1 MVSDVSPTNEAFLTD
16 AIARGLFKD
25 RRSALDEAVELL
37 RRKQEIL
44 NRIESGTQQLRSG
57 DIARSMRK
65 GSGPLARR
73 SSEKG
78 DSGAALSHDHG
89 RVSTFQTSASGLG
102 GDLGFLGN
110 SQSDRR

>member
-44 NRIESGTQQLRSG
+44 NRIELGTQQLRSG
-57 DIARSMRK
+57 EYRTFDEEGLRAFGEEIQR
-65 GSGPLARR
+65 
-73 SSEKG
+73 E
-78 DSGAALSHDHG
+78 G
-89 RVSTFQTSASGLG
+89 RQRLGLE
-102 GDLGFLGN
+102 
-110 SQSDRR
+110 S

>member
-44 NRIESGTQQLRSG
+44 NRIEVGTQQLRSG
-57 DIARSMRK
+57 EYRSFDEDGLRAFGEEIK
-65 GSGPLARR
+65 R
-73 SSEKG
+73 E
-78 DSGAALSHDHG
+78 G
-89 RVSTFQTSASGLG
+89 RQRLKRES
-102 GDLGFLGN
+102 
-110 SQSDRR
+110 

>member
-44 NRIESGTQQLRSG
+44 NRIEVGTQQLRSG
-57 DIARSMRK
+57 EYRSFDEDGLRAFGEEIKREGRQRLKRK
-65 GSGPLARR
+65 S
-73 SSEKG
+73 
-78 DSGAALSHDHG
+78 
-89 RVSTFQTSASGLG
+89 
-102 GDLGFLGN
+102 
-110 SQSDRR
+110 